1 MLASA
6 LSALYRNAVRP
17 LGAIRRAVR
26 GRRPNADSVSH
37 DPCGEVARKR
47 IGQMMTEEVEQ
58 IELEASLDVG
68 QSSSAI
74 PSPDRSAPP

>member
-1 MLASA
+1 
-6 LSALYRNAVRP
+6 
-17 LGAIRRAVR
+17 
-26 GRRPNADSVSH
+26 
-37 DPCGEVARKR
+37 
-47 IGQMMTEEVEQ
+47 MTEEVEQ